1 MTYEYQFH
9 LMSSETVNKLTN
21 ELASWGWEP
30 CMMLSDMV
38 NTVKATRRDGTYEV
52 HETMY
57 GIMFRKEKR

>member
-9 LMSSETVNKLTN
+9 LMSLDTINKMTN

-30 CMMLSDMV
+30 CMMISDMV
-38 NTVKATRRDGTYEV
+38 RTDRSADDDYI

-57 GIMFRKEKR
+57 GVMFRKAK